1 MPQTT
6 EEVEDDGS
14 KNMVSNLPLLFADG
28 YPTSLDKITEK
39 QLEKFIPF
47 MVQCSLGNVTIHSM
61 TEFNKPPWWP
71 KDLEF
76 TKPFKRPKSFAGDW
90 LLKMRELVVACYD
103 SHDNIYLLRYCADLA
118 KFQPTALRFIN
129 NYNST
134 TSLFERSTNKLLVT
148 FRNEN
153 MLYDQEQK
161 INSRKCLLPKQ
172 SNSQSCLATP
182 EEMVISEGFEIYLC
196 DYCDAE
202 LYSYGAMV
210 EHEKASHS
218 EQSNAELGDTSDD
231 DDVIFCGRVLD
242 DQLPLDAAARAQAQ
256 QQKMVSFLS
265 QNFMLRCTNDS
276 STPSASICKPSSNS
290 AEVESSGTTVESTSA
305 GGKYH
310 RLPRRSRQVITLAKC
325 TQIPLSSPLGLFML
339 KSSKVVPTPEYLLER
354 FERMERFCIAPS
366 LPPGISYPLRPGLLN
381 GGSHEPGTT
390 IHDRRM
396 PKWLFGKVKSS
407 GPNGCPVTFKRLADD
422 SCEPSKHQYKIPR
435 RQFFSQQRIDN
446 FLFYNKPLL
455 ERCRPC
461 LVNLQRLTAAEMQ
474 ELSQQPGIE
483 REKREAELAALQ
495 ELQRRKELA
504 EIAESAMVIDSID
517 LCSSDDELQH
527 MEEGKLVVVSDDDT
541 TNAYHH
547 HLLQDDSSSSEGEY
561 FSHDAIETIVLEMD
575 DSMGNDTNELT
586 NTSFYA
592 NRCTTTTPPKLNAS
606 SDLSKDL
613 LVPTFAK
620 KSFASS
626 LLSESA
632 YRLNQS
638 LPPAG
643 HASNGKILD
652 GSRQPLTAPLY
663 LYANCSQTAVS
674 LSEESQFPSGNRA
687 MARKG
692 TSLPLKENL
701 ENGFGATGNGANGDT
716 VLLGASTA
724 VPVHNHHQSGT
735 VQSRA
740 TMLLPAP
747 IVNGHAIITNGTIP
761 VAFAS
766 SRASAAVVQT
776 LSTTTTYVN
785 QAIHMSMNHNSSS
798 ATAAVSS
805 TTAANLQ

>member
-6 EEVEDDGS
+6 EELEDDGS

-103 SHDNIYLLRYCADLA
+103 FHDNIYLLRYCADLA

-172 SNSQSCLATP
+172 SNSQSCLITQ

-231 DDVIFCGRVLD
+231 DDVIYCGRVLD
-242 DQLPLDAAARAQAQ
+242 DQLPLDAAARAQAE
-256 QQKMVSFLS
+256 QQKMISFLS

-276 STPSASICKPSSNS
+276 TPSSASISKPSSNS
-290 AEVESSGTTVESTSA
+290 GEVEGGGTTVESAPT
-305 GGKYH
+305 GGKHH
-310 RLPRRSRQVITLAKC
+310 RLPRRSRQVITHAKC
-325 TQIPLSSPLGLFML
+325 TQIPFSSPLGLFMV
-339 KSSKVVPTPEYLLER
+339 KSSKIITTPAYLLER
-354 FERMERFCIAPS
+354 FERIERFCIAPS
-366 LPPGISYPLRPGLLN
+366 LPSGISYPLRPGLLS
-381 GGSHEPGTT
+381 GGSQEPVTT
-390 IHDRRM
+390 IHDRRL
-396 PKWLFGKVKSS
+396 PKWLFGKVKS

-422 SCEPSKHQYKIPR
+422 SCEPSKHQYKFPR

-455 ERCRPC
+455 QRCRPC
-461 LVNLQRLTAAEMQ
+461 VVSLQRLTAAEVE
-474 ELSQQPGIE
+474 ELSLQPGIE
-483 REKREAELAALQ
+483 RQRREAELAALQ
-495 ELQRRKELA
+495 EWQRRKELA
-504 EIAESAMVIDSID
+504 EIAESAMIIDSID
-517 LCSSDDELQH
+517 LCSSDEELH
-527 MEEGKLVVVSDDDT
+527 TEEGRLVVVSDDEM
-541 TNAYHH
+541 TNECHG
-547 HLLQDDSSSSEGEY
+547 QENSSASDNQY
-561 FSHDAIETIVLEMD
+561 ITHDAIETIVLEMD
-575 DSMGNDTNELT
+575 DSMGSDANELT
-586 NTSFYA
+586 NTSFYGKCDTSPQKF
-592 NRCTTTTPPKLNAS
+592 NFSSGLPKE
-606 SDLSKDL
+606 L

-626 LLSESA
+626 MLSEGA

-643 HASNGKILD
+643 HANGKMSD
-652 GSRQPLTAPLY
+652 GSRQPLTSPLY
-663 LYANCSQTAVS
+663 LYANCSQTAVN
-674 LSEESQFPSGNRA
+674 LSEETQFTSENRV

-701 ENGFGATGNGANGDT
+701 ANGFGATGNGANGDS
-716 VLLGASTA
+716 VLLGAGTV
-724 VPVHNHHQSGT
+724 VPVHHHHHHHQTGT
-735 VQSRA
+735 GQSRA
-740 TMLLPAP
+740 SMLLPSPLA
-747 IVNGHAIITNGTIP
+747 NGHTIITNGTIP

-766 SRASAAVVQT
+766 SRTNASVVQT

-785 QAIHMSMNHNSSS
+785 QAIHVSMNHNNSP